1 MRDFKSILDYYIENI
16 PAHQAGKIKTKKL
29 EFFDSSPADS
39 IRTFD
44 GQQEVAYEGGTFS
57 YLRIHLGFGDE
68 AESKFGSFQC
78 LVDLIPHVK
87 SAEILHLVFA
97 NIIKAFEG
105 QAKVHGYITKE
116 SFVIQY
122 PSYEVKLLCP
132 LEDCSKEHS

>member
-1 MRDFKSILDYYIENI
+1 MRDFKKILDYYFENI
-16 PAHQAGKIKTKKL
+16 PAHQKGIIKTKKM
-29 EFFDSSPADS
+29 EFFDSSPAQS

-44 GQQEVAYEGGTFS
+44 DQQEVAYEGGTFS

-68 AESKFGSFQC
+68 AECMFGSFQR

-87 SAEILHLVFA
+87 TAEKLHLVFG
-97 NIIKAFEG
+97 NIIKAFDG

-122 PSYEVKLLCP
+122 PSFEV
-132 LEDCSKEHS
+132 